1 MTIGISIPSAP
12 VMTQVAMVISIV
24 VRTVPGMP
32 SCELQQ
38 ACAGKGMT
46 AGIAA
51 QVQMQAAQNQSG
63 QRKAASEQ

>member
-12 VMTQVAMVISIV
+12 VITQVAMVISI
-24 VRTVPGMP
+24 VPGMP

-51 QVQMQAAQNQSG
+51 QVQMQAAQNQFANWTVEG
-63 QRKAASEQ
+63 C